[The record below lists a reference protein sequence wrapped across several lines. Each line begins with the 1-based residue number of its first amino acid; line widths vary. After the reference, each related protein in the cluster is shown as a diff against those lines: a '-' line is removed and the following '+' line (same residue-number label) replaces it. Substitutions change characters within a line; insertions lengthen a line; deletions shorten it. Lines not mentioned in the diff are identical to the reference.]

1 MSTLDTFRTEL
12 RALVGPR
19 AFLHRDR
26 TGRALFVCS
35 IKHPAAADD
44 AVPEKLQAAGYQIS
58 SGQDLW
64 YIDLSPEYRIR
75 WMRSLLPAP
84 LPEEAHLRSLCHS
97 LLSQGN
103 VMPEHQPWEFLRRT
117 LLYADEGAW
126 EQLYQSLSAELA
138 VLKRSSAPL
147 PSSAAAVIANDY
159 AVWKEK
165 PLC

>member
-26 TGRALFVCS
+26 TGCALFVCS

-44 AVPEKLQAAGYQIS
+44 TVPEKLQAAGYLVS
-58 SGQDLW
+58 SEQDLW
-64 YIDLSPEYRIR
+64 HIDLSPNRRVR
-75 WMRSLLPAP
+75 WMHSLPTAP
-84 LPEEAHLRSLCHS
+84 LPEEEHLRSFCRS
-97 LLSQGN
+97 LLSQGD
-103 VMPEHQPWEFLRRT
+103 VPPELQPWEFLRRT
-117 LLYADEGAW
+117 LIYADEGAW

-138 VLKRSSAPL
+138 VLKRSNAPL

-159 AVWKEK
+159 AAWKEK
-165 PLC
+165 SLC